1 MENNDYYKESEFNG
15 EWIPMSK
22 KEIMEYCDIQ
32 IQDNRMLKEENKKLF
47 DDLEKETSYE
57 KYCLQQIEKTGE
69 SPSIVDYIKFLEFR
83 HDEEQETLSRAEE
96 RYKTHMKTLKENR
109 ELKKEIIKLK
119 QNNSH

>member
-69 SPSIVDYIKFLEFR
+69 SPSIVDFIKFLEFR

-96 RYKTHMKTLKENR
+96 RYKTLMKTLKENR